1 MAIKRTDV
9 NPSDCWDTE
18 SLYANLE
25 SWKKEFEAVASQ
37 GEKPLWPA
45 IAEGR
50 GKLKER
56 LKSVYEE
63 ILSTG
68 RKIEKLYVWAHLKH
82 DEDIAEDAYQNA
94 FLQISGLYHA
104 FAEEIS
110 WFEPELLSL
119 PDSTLQKLLNSREL
133 EPYKFAIEKLIRL
146 KPHTLP
152 AEQAKLVALAGQAL
166 DTPQRAFSALND
178 ADLDFG
184 FIEDQKGETHE
195 LTHAKYQLF
204 LRDKDRVL
212 RKNAFYAM
220 QNSYKEYENTLSS
233 LIQGQVH
240 AHHFYAHTHHYP
252 SCLSAALY
260 PKNIDTQVYANLI
273 QTTNQNL
280 ESIHKYMRL
289 RKKLM
294 GLDELH
300 LYDLATPLCKEPRA
314 NIPYQEAV
322 ELVIASVAPL
332 GSEYQN
338 ILAKGLKENR
348 WVDRFENQNKRS
360 GAYSSGCY
368 DSMPYML
375 MNYNGTIRDVFTLA
389 HEAGH
394 SMHSYYSN
402 HEQPYHYANYPI
414 FLAEIASTFN
424 EDLLTRYLIDN
435 SATQEEKAYYLN
447 QKIDDLRATF
457 FRQTMF
463 AEFELFIHECAEKH
477 IPLTPN
483 FLKQEYHKLN
493 QKYFG
498 KDVVVDT
505 VSAIEWAR
513 IPHFYYNFYVY
524 QYATGISAALDLS
537 NQVHLTGDSS
547 RYLTFLKGGSHQY
560 PLDLLESAGVDLR
573 GKQPILSAI
582 TTFDSMVDELEKL
595 LAENVSTSVN

>member
-1 MAIKRTDV
+1 MTIKRTDV
-9 NPSDCWDTE
+9 KPNDCWNTE
-18 SLYANLE
+18 SLYLNLDA
-25 SWKKEFEAVASQ
+25 WKKDFDSVAKH
-37 GEKPLWPA
+37 GEKPLWPK

-50 GKLKER
+50 GKLNEK

-68 RKIEKLYVWAHLKH
+68 RKIEKLYTWAHLKH
-82 DEDIAEDAYQNA
+82 DEDIAEDSYHKA
-94 FLQISGLYHA
+94 FLQISQIYHA
-104 FAEEIS
+104 FAEETS

-119 PDSTLQKLLNSREL
+119 PNETLQKLLNSKEL
-133 EPYKFAIEKLIRL
+133 ESYKFAIEKIIRL

-152 AEQAKLVALAGQAL
+152 AEQSKIIALAGQSL
-166 DTPQRAFSALND
+166 DTARRAFSAMND

-184 FIEDQKGETHE
+184 FIQDQNGDKHE
-195 LTHAKYQLF
+195 LTHGKYQIF
-204 LRDKDRVL
+204 MRGQDRVL

-220 QNSYKEYENTLSS
+220 QNSYMEYENTLSS
-233 LIQGQVH
+233 LIQGQVQ

-280 ESIHKYMRL
+280 ESIYKYMRL
-289 RKKLM
+289 RKRLM

-300 LYDLATPLCKEPRA
+300 LYDLSTPLCKEPKA
-314 NIPYQEAV
+314 NIPYEEAV
-322 ELVIASVAPL
+322 DLVVQSVGPL
-332 GSEYQN
+332 GSEYQG
-338 ILAKGLKENR
+338 ILEKGLKKDR

-402 HEQPYHYANYPI
+402 HEQPYQYANYPI

-424 EDLLTRYLIDN
+424 EDLLTRYLIEN
-435 SATQEEKAYYLN
+435 SSTPEEKAYYLN

-463 AEFELFIHECAEKH
+463 AEFELFMHECAEKN
-477 IPLTPN
+477 IPLTPT
-483 FLKQEYHKLN
+483 FLKEEYYKLN

-498 KDVVVDT
+498 KDVVVDQ

-524 QYATGISAALDLS
+524 QYATGVSAALDLS
-537 NQVHLTGDSS
+537 HQVQSTGDSS
-547 RYLTFLKGGSHQY
+547 GYLKFLKGGSHQY
-560 PLDLLESAGVDLR
+560 PLDLLKTAGVDLR
-573 GKQPILSAI
+573 SKQPILSAI
-582 TTFDSMVDELEKL
+582 QTFDSMVDELENSL
-595 LAENVSTSVN
+595 SQNFTPSAN